1 MQSGCGDTAPHR
13 GRWALGGDAAPR
25 RRHRMS
31 DGAIDIRCRTGR
43 PRAHRMR
50 SWLRAMLG
58 RVLGYWRRRAA
69 EDELYRL
76 DERMMR
82 DIGISRADFPA
93 ILSGEYVRDE
103 SRRQRGGR
111 SGCSPERPAP
121 RSGPPDAAPVA
132 SPAAT
137 PSEPPSGRSPRP
149 AMRAPRRS

>member
-1 MQSGCGDTAPHR
+1 
-13 GRWALGGDAAPR
+13 
-25 RRHRMS
+25 MS
-31 DGAIDIRCRTGR
+31 DGAIDIRCRAPGTGR

-50 SWLRAMLG
+50 SWLRAVLG

-69 EDELYRL
+69 EHELYRL

-82 DIGISRADFPA
+82 DIGFSRADFPA

-111 SGCSPERPAP
+111 SG
-121 RSGPPDAAPVA
+121 PPDAAPVP
-132 SPAAT
+132 SPAVT
-137 PSEPPSGRSPRP
+137 PSGPPSGRSPRP